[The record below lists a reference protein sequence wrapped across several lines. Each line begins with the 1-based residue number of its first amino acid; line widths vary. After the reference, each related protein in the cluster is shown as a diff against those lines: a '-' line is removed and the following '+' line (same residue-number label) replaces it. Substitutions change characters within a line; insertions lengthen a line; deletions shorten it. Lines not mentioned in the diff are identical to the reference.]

1 MLIKRVVALAGETV
15 EFRDGRCLVDGV
27 PLDEPYV
34 RFPCDWNA
42 PPKLVPPGHLYVVG
56 DNRSMP
62 QETHVSGV
70 IDARRAGLKAKALGE
85 LVDGKLHLVLPELGY
100 NAEFDAR
107 EVQQQA
113 AYARNQMGNLH
124 VEFQQIEVTFPASGE
139 ASATADA
146 LVTGDLDG
154 FRGREVRAVRA
165 RLRKDP
171 ETKKWRFRDVRL
183 DPVLVQ

>member
-1 MLIKRVVALAGETV
+1 MNRQNLCFLLVCIAVAVFFLP
-15 EFRDGRCLVDGV
+15 CLVRSERGR
-27 PLDEPYV
+27 V
-34 RFPCDWNA
+34 RAAFHAAAENLE
-42 PPKLVPPGHLYVVG
+42 K
-56 DNRSMP
+56 
-62 QETHVSGV
+62 SGPENLL
-70 IDARRAGLKAKALGE
+70 AAGLKAKALGE

-124 VEFQQIEVTFPASGE
+124 VEFQQIEITFPTSGE

-165 RLRKDP
+165 RLRKDA

-183 DPVLVQ
+183 EPVLVQ

>member
-1 MLIKRVVALAGETV
+1 MNRRNLFFILVCIAVAAFVLPSLFRSERGRVRAAFHAAAENLEKSGPENLLA
-15 EFRDGRCLVDGV
+15 
-27 PLDEPYV
+27 
-34 RFPCDWNA
+34 
-42 PPKLVPPGHLYVVG
+42 
-56 DNRSMP
+56 
-62 QETHVSGV
+62 
-70 IDARRAGLKAKALGE
+70 AGLKAKALGE

-124 VEFQQIEVTFPASGE
+124 VEFQQIEITFPASGE

-165 RLRKDP
+165 RLRKDA

-183 DPVLVQ
+183 EPVLVQ